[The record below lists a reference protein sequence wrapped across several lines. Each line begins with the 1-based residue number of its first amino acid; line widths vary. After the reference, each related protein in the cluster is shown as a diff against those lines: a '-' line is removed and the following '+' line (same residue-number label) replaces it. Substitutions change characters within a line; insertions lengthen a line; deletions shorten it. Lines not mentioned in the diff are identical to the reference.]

1 MRSMAEFIGLWYLE
15 AHERMSDF
23 KFIASANVDAASNT
37 SLTSAIAIP
46 GNFSHFAV
54 EVPQA
59 MGITATCQIRVLG
72 AQTIAGTFREVVYSN
87 NPATSTS
94 GNARAGEISAS
105 SVLSGAFVINEA
117 LMFAPFVKFQFSSTA
132 TANTALQ
139 VYGRK
144 FD

>member
-1 MRSMAEFIGLWYLE
+1 
-15 AHERMSDF
+15 MSDF

-46 GNFSHFAV
+46 GGFSHFSV
-54 EVPQA
+54 EVPAA
-59 MGITATCQIRVLG
+59 MAITATAQIRVLG
-72 AQTIAGTFREVVYSN
+72 SRTATGTFSEIVYSN

-132 TANTALQ
+132 TANTAIN

>member
-1 MRSMAEFIGLWYLE
+1 
-15 AHERMSDF
+15 MSVY
-23 KFIASANVDAASNT
+23 KFIASANVNAASNT

-46 GNFSHFAV
+46 GEFSHFAV
-54 EVPQA
+54 EVPAA
-59 MGITATCQIRVLG
+59 MAITATAQIRVLG
-72 AQTIAGTFREVVYSN
+72 AQTLTGTYREIVYSN

-117 LMFAPFVKFQFSSTA
+117 IMFAPFIRFQFSATA